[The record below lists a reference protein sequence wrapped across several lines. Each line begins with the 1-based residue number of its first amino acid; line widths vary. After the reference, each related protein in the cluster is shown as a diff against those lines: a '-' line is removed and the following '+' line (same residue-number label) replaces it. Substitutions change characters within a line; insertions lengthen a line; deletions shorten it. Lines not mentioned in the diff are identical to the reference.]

1 MSGSQ
6 AREALDHVL
15 ALAGRGFD
23 EAFTDG
29 SSPRRSRTGGGALDR
44 GRGRRVRD
52 GPARGALPRHPGSVW
67 DRCSG

>member
-29 SSPRRSRTGGGALDR
+29 SAPGRPCGPRGPAVGPRPTGPALGAL
-44 GRGRRVRD
+44 
-52 GPARGALPRHPGSVW
+52 ARHRPGSASG
-67 DRCSG
+67 RCSG